1 MADIPKPTDENTHSL
16 NPCSQGTDVVHQPSQ
31 PEPSEEWPEFPG
43 PLMHAQMR
51 KEDLFRFI
59 QLKAQKCLQE
69 MDQREQVEEYLFW
82 QIMELFCIRNGKVM
96 MSEVACLLFQCY
108 MLLRK
113 KTSKKVDRTRKQ
125 WCIPLARLLCTS
137 APDDEVR
144 EAVIK
149 MGDDLASKGLTYAAH
164 ICYVVVKMELGS
176 RKQFDLIG
184 CDRLPFGLV
193 VLSEAI
199 VRTETYEY
207 TLSLTSGLAQPSF
220 QIFKLFQA
228 SRLAH
233 FELSEID
240 FSDVVCEYCE
250 TIARAAMTF
259 PDKILR
265 SFIERLILLSS
276 KVHKKGTKEPEWFL
290 DLQHLHKTK
299 LANADANSDPGR
311 ATACTSHEEVSES
324 QDPFQ
329 SYDLERH
336 TDPEAVFNARYLL
349 GERLGEGGYGSVYSG
364 IRTED
369 RKQVAIKA
377 VDKTDSVKTITF
389 LVAGGGGLPHCQDT
403 AVGATGFRTICRPG
417 EMQALPLEVVLMK
430 MVSKPPS
437 CSSVVDLL
445 DWFDLPN
452 MYMMVLEW
460 PRPCMDLWDF
470 IVLKKG
476 YLTEAQIRNI
486 MLQVVQAARHCCD
499 RGVFH
504 RDIKVNNL
512 IINPS
517 TMEVKLIDFGCGE
530 MLKDTPYQ
538 NYSGTK
544 GYYPP
549 EWLINREYM
558 GIPATIWS
566 LGIVLY
572 ILVYGNYPIKSMDDF
587 FSGHVEL
594 RPDISRESF
603 DLMMWC
609 LDLNPEMRPGFD
621 DLLRH
626 EWFTEAVRD
635 KLQIPPET
643 RGAGPS

>member
-1 MADIPKPTDENTHSL
+1 
-16 NPCSQGTDVVHQPSQ
+16 
-31 PEPSEEWPEFPG
+31 
-43 PLMHAQMR
+43 AQMER
-51 KEDLFRFI
+51 ENLFRFI
-59 QLKAQKCLQE
+59 QLKAQKCLQKLSE
-69 MDQREQVEEYLFW
+69 RDQVEEYLFW
-82 QIMELFCIRNGKVM
+82 QIMELFCIQSGKVM

-113 KTSKKVDRTRKQ
+113 KTSKQKGERIRKE

-137 APDDEVR
+137 APDDELR
-144 EAVIK
+144 EAVVK

-176 RKQFDLIG
+176 RRQFELIG

-207 TLSLTSGLAQPSF
+207 ALSLTSGLAQPIF

-250 TIARAAMTF
+250 TITRAAMTF

-265 SFIERLILLSS
+265 SFVERLILLSL
-276 KVHKKGTKEPEWFL
+276 KVRKAGTKEPEWLL
-290 DLQHLHKTK
+290 DLQQLHKTK
-299 LANADANSDPGR
+299 LANANANVDPEQ
-311 ATACTSHEEVSES
+311 ATACASHEEVSEN

-349 GERLGEGGYGSVYSG
+349 GERLGVGGYGCVYTG

-389 LVAGGGGLPHCQDT
+389 
-403 AVGATGFRTICRPG
+403 PG
-417 EMQALPLEVVLMK
+417 QMQALPLEVVLMK
-430 MVSKPPS
+430 MVSKPP
-437 CSSVVDLL
+437 CCKSVVDLL

-470 IVLKKG
+470 VVLKKG
-476 YLTEAQIRNI
+476 YLTEAQIRKI
-486 MLQVVQAARHCCD
+486 MLQVIQAARHCCD

-530 MLKDTPYQ
+530 ILKDTPYQ

-626 EWFTEAVRD
+626 EWFTEAVQD
-635 KLQIPPET
+635 KLQ
-643 RGAGPS
+643 